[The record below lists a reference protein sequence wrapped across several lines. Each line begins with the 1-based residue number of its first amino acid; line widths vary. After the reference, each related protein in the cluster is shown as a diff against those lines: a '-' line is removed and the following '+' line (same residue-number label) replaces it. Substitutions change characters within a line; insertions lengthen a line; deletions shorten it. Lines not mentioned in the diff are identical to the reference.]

1 MICPNTNLIL
11 LLILSPLPFSLAVV
25 LLRRS
30 QMGKEPLT
38 IIGSFIPLAI
48 SVPILQRVLGEG
60 YISAFGEEF
69 LIDPLSALFVVGISF
84 VGFLASLFATRYMRQ
99 EPLIARVGREIF
111 ERRLGIFYS
120 LFLFFLSTMLW
131 SVSTNNIIILWVAI
145 EATTI
150 ASALLVSFYWDR
162 RALEAG
168 YKYILLLTV
177 GVSFSL
183 FGCVLVYSAS
193 APFILRGSP
202 LLFTHIK
209 EVIPQIPP
217 NIILLSAV
225 LFTVG
230 FGTKAGLAPFHPWL
244 PDAHAEAPTPISV
257 MLSGIMVEVG
267 LYALLRTLGLFL
279 PTYGVVA
286 SSLLVL
292 AIFSMILGALLAM
305 VQGDLK
311 RLLAYSSISQIG
323 YIAMGLSI
331 GTYLGFYGAFYQLV
345 SHILAK
351 SLLFMCVGAIIYSI
365 ALRNIEDLGGVGKH
379 MPVTMACF
387 FIGAFSLSGIPPLAG
402 FLSKLTLIIASAE
415 AHLWWLLVLTLLTS
429 LLTIFYAVRAAY
441 TAFWGE
447 EKNETVK
454 RAKEAPVSIL
464 LPLLILAILSFILGI
479 YPNALYPLLHS
490 ISLSAPF
497 K

>member
-1 MICPNTNLIL
+1 MVCTNTNLIL
-11 LLILSPLPFSLAVV
+11 SLILSPLPFSLAV
-25 LLRRS
+25 LILRKS
-30 QMGKEPLT
+30 KIAKEPLT
-38 IIGSFIPLAI
+38 IIGSSIPFAL
-48 SVPILQRVLGEG
+48 SVPILQRVLDEG
-60 YISAFGEEF
+60 YISALGQEF
-69 LIDPLSALFVVGISF
+69 LVDPLSALFIVGVSF
-84 VGFLASLFATRYMRQ
+84 VGFLASIFAGSYMRQ
-99 EPLIARVGREIF
+99 EPLIARVGVDIF
-111 ERRLGIFYS
+111 ERRLGVFYS

-168 YKYILLLTV
+168 YKYILLLTI
-177 GVSFSL
+177 GVTFSL
-183 FGCVLVYSAS
+183 FGCVLIYSAS

-202 LLFTHIK
+202 LLFTHIR
-209 EVIPQIPP
+209 EVIPQIPA

-257 MLSGIMVEVG
+257 ILSGILIEMG

-279 PTYGVVA
+279 PTYGVVS

-323 YIAMGLSI
+323 YIAMGLSL
-331 GTYLGFYGAFYQLV
+331 GTYLGFYGAFYQLI

-351 SLLFMCVGAIIYSI
+351 PLLFMCVGAIIYSI
-365 ALRNIEDLGGVGKH
+365 ALRNIDELGGIGKH
-379 MPVTMACF
+379 MPITMTSF
-387 FIGAFSLSGIPPLAG
+387 FVGAFSLSGIPPLAG
-402 FLSKLTLIIASAE
+402 FMSKLTLIIASAD
-415 AHLWWLLVLTLLTS
+415 AHMWWLLILTLFTS

-441 TAFWGE
+441 TAFWGR
-447 EKNETVK
+447 EKDEKVK
-454 RAKEAPVSIL
+454 ATKEAPISIL
-464 LPLLILAILSFILGI
+464 LPILILAILSLLFGL
-479 YPNALYPLLHS
+479 YPQILYPLLHS
-490 ISLSAPF
+490 ISLLAPF

>member
-1 MICPNTNLIL
+1 MLSTNANLIL
-11 LLILSPLPFSLAVV
+11 LLILSPLPFSLAVL

-30 QMGKEPLT
+30 ETAKEPLT
-38 IIGSFIPLAI
+38 IIGSFIPLAV
-48 SVPILQRVLGEG
+48 SLPILQRVLDEG
-60 YISAFGEEF
+60 YISAFGEEL
-69 LIDPLSALFVVGISF
+69 LIDPLSAIFLLGISF
-84 VGFLASLFATRYMRQ
+84 VGFFASIFAIRYMRQ
-99 EPLIARVGREIF
+99 HPLIQRVGVEIA

-120 LFLFFLSTMLW
+120 LYLFFLSTMLW

-168 YKYILLLTV
+168 YKYLLLLTV
-177 GVSFSL
+177 GVTFSL
-183 FGCVLVYSAS
+183 FGAVIIYAASAS
-193 APFILRGSP
+193 YVTSGSP

-209 EVIPQIPP
+209 RVIPQIPE

-244 PDAHAEAPTPISV
+244 PDAYAEAPTPISV
-257 MLSGIMVEVG
+257 ILSGIMTEMG

-279 PTYGVVA
+279 PTYSVVA
-286 SSLLVL
+286 SILLIL
-292 AIFSMILGALLAM
+292 AVFSMLLGALLAM
-305 VQGDLK
+305 VQSDLK
-311 RLLAYSSISQIG
+311 RLLAYSSVSQIG
-323 YIAMGLSI
+323 YIAMGLGI
-331 GTYLGFYGAFYQLV
+331 GTYLGYYGAFYQLI

-351 SLLFMCVGAIIYSI
+351 PLLFMCVGAIIYSL
-365 ALRNIEDLGGVGKH
+365 ALRNIEELGGVGKR
-379 MPVTMACF
+379 MPITMACF

-402 FLSKLTLIIASAE
+402 FLSKLTLIISTAH
-415 AHLWWLLVLTLLTS
+415 AHLWWLLLLTLLTS
-429 LLTIFYAVRAAY
+429 LLTLFYAVRAAY

-447 EKNETVK
+447 EKNEK
-454 RAKEAPVSIL
+454 IKEAKEAPLSIL
-464 LPLLILAILSFILGI
+464 FPIIIFSIFTFLLGV
-479 YPNALYPLLHS
+479 YPQLLYPILHS
-490 ISLSAPF
+490 ASLLAPF

>member
-1 MICPNTNLIL
+1 MVCTNANLIL
-11 LLILSPLPFSLAVV
+11 LLILSPIPFSFAVL

-30 QMGKEPLT
+30 PLAKEPLT
-38 IIGSFIPLAI
+38 IIGSFIPLAL
-48 SVPILQRVLGEG
+48 SLPILQRVLDEG
-60 YISAFGEEF
+60 YISAFGQEF
-69 LIDPLSALFVVGISF
+69 LIDPISVLFVVGVSF
-84 VGFLASLFATRYMRQ
+84 IGFLAALFATRYMRQ
-99 EPLIARVGREIF
+99 EPLIARVGAEIF

-120 LFLFFLSTMLW
+120 LFLFFLSSMLW

-150 ASALLVSFYWDR
+150 TSALLVSFYWDK

-177 GVSFSL
+177 GVTFSL
-183 FGCVLVYSAS
+183 FGCVLIYSAS
-193 APFILRGSP
+193 APLVPRGSP

-209 EVIPQIPP
+209 DVIPQIPA

-225 LFTVG
+225 LFIVG

-244 PDAHAEAPTPISV
+244 PDAYAEAPTPISV
-257 MLSGIMVEVG
+257 LLSGIMTEMG
-267 LYALLRTLGLFL
+267 LYALLRTLGLFF
-279 PTYGVVA
+279 PFYGAVA

-323 YIAMGLSI
+323 YIAMGLSL
-331 GTYLGFYGAFYQLV
+331 GTYLGYYGAFYQLV

-351 SLLFMCVGAIIYSI
+351 PLLFMCVGAIIYSI
-365 ALRNIEDLGGVGKH
+365 ALRNIEELGGVGKY
-379 MPVTMACF
+379 MPITMTCF
-387 FIGAFSLSGIPPLAG
+387 FIGALSLSGLPPFVG
-402 FLSKLTLIIASAE
+402 FMSKLTLIIASAD
-415 AHLWWLLVLTLLTS
+415 ARLWWLLIILLLTS
-429 LLTIFYAVRAAY
+429 ILTIFYAVRAAY
-441 TAFWGE
+441 TVFWGE
-447 EKNETVK
+447 EKSKTIK
-454 RAKEAPVSIL
+454 GTREAPLTILFPIL
-464 LPLLILAILSFILGI
+464 LLTILSFLLG
-479 YPNALYPLLHS
+479 LYPQILHPLLN
-490 ISLSAPF
+490 SLSLLAPF

>member
-1 MICPNTNLIL
+1 MLSTNANLIL
-11 LLILSPLPFSLAVV
+11 LLILSPLPFSLAVL

-30 QMGKEPLT
+30 ETAKEPLT
-38 IIGSFIPLAI
+38 IIGSFIPLAV
-48 SVPILQRVLGEG
+48 SLPILQRVLDEG
-60 YISAFGEEF
+60 YISAFGEEL
-69 LIDPLSALFVVGISF
+69 LIDPLSVIFLLGISF
-84 VGFLASLFATRYMRQ
+84 VGFFASIFAIRYMRQ
-99 EPLIARVGREIF
+99 HPLIQRVGVEIA

-120 LFLFFLSTMLW
+120 LYLFFLSTMLW

-168 YKYILLLTV
+168 YKYLLLLTV
-177 GVSFSL
+177 GVTFSL
-183 FGCVLVYSAS
+183 FGAVIIYAAS
-193 APFILRGSP
+193 APYVTSGSP

-209 EVIPQIPP
+209 RVIPQIPE

-257 MLSGIMVEVG
+257 ILSGIMIEMG

-279 PTYGVVA
+279 PTYSVVA
-286 SSLLVL
+286 SILLIL
-292 AIFSMILGALLAM
+292 AVFSMLLGALLAM
-305 VQGDLK
+305 VQSDLK
-311 RLLAYSSISQIG
+311 RLLAYSSVSQIG
-323 YIAMGLSI
+323 YIAMGLGI
-331 GTYLGFYGAFYQLV
+331 GTYLGYYGAFYQLI

-351 SLLFMCVGAIIYSI
+351 PLLFMCVGAIIYSL
-365 ALRNIEDLGGVGKH
+365 ALRNIEELGGVGKR
-379 MPVTMACF
+379 MPITMACF

-402 FLSKLTLIIASAE
+402 FLSKLTLIISTAH
-415 AHLWWLLVLTLLTS
+415 AHLWWLLLLTLLTS
-429 LLTIFYAVRAAY
+429 LLTLFYAVRAAY

-447 EKNETVK
+447 EKNEK
-454 RAKEAPVSIL
+454 IKEAKEAPLSIL
-464 LPLLILAILSFILGI
+464 FPIIIFSIFTFLLGV
-479 YPNALYPLLHS
+479 YPQLLYPILHS
-490 ISLSAPF
+490 ASLLAPF

>member
-1 MICPNTNLIL
+1 MRQHPLI
-11 LLILSPLPFSLAVV
+11 
-25 LLRRS
+25 
-30 QMGKEPLT
+30 
-38 IIGSFIPLAI
+38 
-48 SVPILQRVLGEG
+48 QRVGVE
-60 YISAFGEEF
+60 
-69 LIDPLSALFVVGISF
+69 
-84 VGFLASLFATRYMRQ
+84 
-99 EPLIARVGREIF
+99 IA

-120 LFLFFLSTMLW
+120 LYLFFLSTMLW

-168 YKYILLLTV
+168 YKYLLLLTV
-177 GVSFSL
+177 GVTFSL
-183 FGCVLVYSAS
+183 FGAVIIYAASAS
-193 APFILRGSP
+193 YVTSGSP

-209 EVIPQIPP
+209 RVIPQIPE

-257 MLSGIMVEVG
+257 ILSGIMIEMG

-279 PTYGVVA
+279 PTYSVVA
-286 SSLLVL
+286 SILLIL
-292 AIFSMILGALLAM
+292 AVFSMLLGALLAM
-305 VQGDLK
+305 VQSDLK
-311 RLLAYSSISQIG
+311 RLLAYSSVSQIG
-323 YIAMGLSI
+323 YIAMGLGI
-331 GTYLGFYGAFYQLV
+331 GTYLGYYGAFYQLI

-351 SLLFMCVGAIIYSI
+351 PLLFMCVGAIIYSL
-365 ALRNIEDLGGVGKH
+365 ALRNIEELGGVGKR
-379 MPVTMACF
+379 MPITMACF

-402 FLSKLTLIIASAE
+402 FLSKLTLIISTAH
-415 AHLWWLLVLTLLTS
+415 AHLWWLLLLTLLTS
-429 LLTIFYAVRAAY
+429 LLTLFYAVRAAY

-447 EKNETVK
+447 EKNEK
-454 RAKEAPVSIL
+454 IKEAKEAPLSIL
-464 LPLLILAILSFILGI
+464 FPIIIFSIFTFLLGV
-479 YPNALYPLLHS
+479 YPQLLYPILHS
-490 ISLSAPF
+490 ASLLAPF

>member
-1 MICPNTNLIL
+1 MVCTNANLIL
-11 LLILSPLPFSLAVV
+11 MLILAPLPFSLAVL

-30 QMGKEPLT
+30 EILKEPLT

-48 SVPILQRVLGEG
+48 SVPILQRVMDEG
-60 YISAFGEEF
+60 YISAFGNEL
-69 LIDPLSALFVVGISF
+69 LIDHLSAIFLLGISF
-84 VGFLASLFATRYMRQ
+84 VGFFASIFAHRYMRQ
-99 EPLIARVGREIF
+99 HPLIARVGVEIA

-168 YKYILLLTV
+168 YKYLLLLTV
-177 GVSFSL
+177 GVTFSL
-183 FGCVLVYSAS
+183 FGAVIIYAAS
-193 APFILRGSP
+193 APYIAHGSP
-202 LLFTHIK
+202 LLFTNIK
-209 EVIPQIPP
+209 EVISKIPAS
-217 NIILLSAV
+217 IILLSAV

-257 MLSGIMVEVG
+257 LLSGIMVEVG

-279 PTYGVVA
+279 PAYPAVA
-286 SSLLVL
+286 STLLVL
-292 AIFSMILGALLAM
+292 AVFSMLLGALLAM
-305 VQGDLK
+305 VQSDLK
-311 RLLAYSSISQIG
+311 RLLAYSSVSQIG
-323 YIAMGLSI
+323 YIAMGLGV
-331 GTYLGFYGAFYQLV
+331 GTYLGYYGAFYQLI

-351 SLLFMCVGAIIYSI
+351 SLLFMCVGAIIYSL
-365 ALRNIEDLGGVGKH
+365 ALRNIEELGGVGKH
-379 MPVTMACF
+379 MPITMACF

-402 FLSKLTLIIASAE
+402 FLSKLTLIIATAQV
-415 AHLWWLLVLTLLTS
+415 HLWWLLILTLLTS
-429 LLTIFYAVRAAY
+429 LLTLFYAVRAAY
-441 TAFWGE
+441 TVFWGE
-447 EKNETVK
+447 EKSEVIK
-454 RAKEAPVSIL
+454 EAKEAPMSIL
-464 LPLLILAILSFILGI
+464 FPILVFSILTFVLGV
-479 YPNALYPLLHS
+479 YPQILYPLLNS
-490 ISLSAPF
+490 ASLLAPF

>member
-1 MICPNTNLIL
+1 M
-11 LLILSPLPFSLAVV
+11 LILSPLPFSLAVL

-30 QMGKEPLT
+30 ELLKEPLT

-48 SVPILQRVLGEG
+48 SIPILQRVMDEG
-60 YISAFGEEF
+60 YISAFGNEL
-69 LIDPLSALFVVGISF
+69 LIDHLSAIFLLGISF
-84 VGFLASLFATRYMRQ
+84 VGFFASIFAIRYMRQ
-99 EPLIARVGREIF
+99 HPLISRVGVEIA

-168 YKYILLLTV
+168 YKYLLLLTV
-177 GVSFSL
+177 GVTFSL
-183 FGCVLVYSAS
+183 FGAVIIYAAS
-193 APFILRGSP
+193 APYIANGSP
-202 LLFTHIK
+202 LLFTNIK
-209 EVIPQIPP
+209 EVISRIPA

-244 PDAHAEAPTPISV
+244 PDAYAEAPTPISV
-257 MLSGIMVEVG
+257 ILSGIMTEMG

-279 PTYGVVA
+279 PAYPVVA
-286 SSLLVL
+286 STLLVL
-292 AIFSMILGALLAM
+292 AVFSMLLGALLAM

-311 RLLAYSSISQIG
+311 RLLAYSSVSQIG
-323 YIAMGLSI
+323 YIAMGLGV
-331 GTYLGFYGAFYQLV
+331 GTYLGYYGAFYQLI

-351 SLLFMCVGAIIYSI
+351 PLLFMCVGAIIYSL
-365 ALRNIEDLGGVGKH
+365 ALRNIEELGGIGKR
-379 MPVTMACF
+379 MPITMACF

-402 FLSKLTLIIASAE
+402 FLSKLTLIIATAQ
-415 AHLWWLLVLTLLTS
+415 AHLWWLLLLTLLTS
-429 LLTIFYAVRAAY
+429 LLTLFYAVRAAY
-441 TAFWGE
+441 TVFWGE
-447 EKNETVK
+447 EKSEFIK
-454 RAKEAPVSIL
+454 EAKEAPLSIL
-464 LPLLILAILSFILGI
+464 FPILVFSILTFILGV
-479 YPNALYPLLHS
+479 YPQLLYPLLNS
-490 ISLSAPF
+490 ASLLAPF